1 MNINQAKIDEAKK
14 IASEA
19 MERYGAAIGNIAEKN
34 FVRVLEAF
42 REERVN
48 VDHFHASTG
57 YAYHDAGRDKLEDC
71 YVQIFGAEAAL
82 VRQQMISGTHAISLA
97 LMGNL
102 LPGDELLLVGTPYD
116 TLQKVIGFKGPEPGT
131 LREMGISY
139 RVVDIDFENL
149 DLEEIASSLKPE
161 TKIVSIQR
169 SRGYIWRK
177 SLSVEGIAA
186 IATAIKKKRPEVIIF
201 VDNCY
206 GEMVQ
211 EIEPT
216 HLGIDLMAGSL
227 IKNAGAG
234 LTPGGGYIVGKEE
247 LVERAAYRLTV
258 PGAGRK
264 MGATIMDNRLYY
276 QALFMMPQVVE
287 EAVRGAIFTAAFMPN
302 LGFAVS
308 PLPEEPR
315 ADIIQA
321 VRMGNAKSLI
331 DFCQGIQRY
340 SPVDSYVSP
349 EPWPM
354 PGYDN
359 DIIMASGAF
368 VQGSSIE
375 LSADAP
381 IREPYNLFIQG
392 GLSRYHVKYA
402 LIKTIGDMCADEVL

>member
-1 MNINQAKIDEAKK
+1 MNINETKIEEAQKV
-14 IASEA
+14 AALA
-19 MERYGAAIGNIAEKN
+19 MEKYGEISGRIAEKN
-34 FVRVLEAF
+34 FIRVLEAF

-57 YAYHDAGRDKLEDC
+57 YAYHDAGRDKLEDL
-71 YVQIFGAEAAL
+71 YARIFGAEAAL

-102 LPGDELLLVGTPYD
+102 LPGDELLLLGTPYD

-131 LREMGISY
+131 LREMGVSY
-139 RVVDIDFENL
+139 RVVDIDFENP
-149 DLEEIASSLKPE
+149 DLEEIAAALQPE

-169 SRGYIWRK
+169 SRGYSWRR
-177 SLSVEGIAA
+177 SLSVEE
-186 IATAIKKKRPEVIIF
+186 IATITSAIKKKRSDVIIF

-216 HLGIDLMAGSL
+216 HLGVDLMAGSL

-234 LTPGGGYIVGKEE
+234 LTPGGGYVVGREE
-247 LVERAAYRLTV
+247 LVERAACRLTV

-264 MGATIMDNRLYY
+264 MGATLMDNRLYY
-276 QALFMMPQVVE
+276 QALFLMPQIVE
-287 EAVRGAIFTAAFMPN
+287 EALRGAIFTAAFMQH
-302 LGFAVS
+302 LGFTVS

-321 VRMGNAKSLI
+321 VRMGDAKRLI
-331 DFCQGIQRY
+331 AFCQGIQKY

-381 IREPYNLFIQG
+381 IREPYDLFIQG
-392 GLSRYHVKYA
+392 GLSRYHTKYA
-402 LIKTIGDMCADEVL
+402 LVKTIEDMCGAGIL